1 MPLHVVVV
9 VVVVVDIDVEYKDEC
24 EKNEGGV
31 QHLHST

>member
-31 QHLHST
+31 QQLHST